1 MKWLKKLIAVFLSVL
16 VILAVLVILIAYSP
30 RYGDEFLP
38 SEFKEKMASYMMT
51 PDNAIEFCSVNFFK
65 VKAKYY
71 NIIGDNEQASKNW
84 WKVVHIYEGWRYI
97 YQMSGLN
104 EDKMSEWFEKKV
116 PVYKETI
123 LFNLN
128 KEIEDNN
135 RAFYYSELCRGRT
148 LTDRSRNVLISKR
161 QFIDYKELD
170 KLSNYSREINNLA
183 LKIKNNE
190 DISNSKAEYLRL
202 QEEERLYTLQLHM
215 KYNDIMI
222 SKDPQKANRK
232 YGYESKDPEL
242 ASSLEDFK
250 RHQYVNF
257 NPKKI
262 CHNIPDNA
270 CLVEFLKISDDSMII
285 FVVHNDASIKAVNIP
300 TDKKFYENLQLY
312 HDLNAY
318 PDINALHR
326 DGKYFWSMADGTYKI
341 TVGRNSPNSSAT
353 AVNDNAK
360 WLELRQTLSVEI
372 SQKILQPVEQFIG
385 NTAHWIIS
393 PDAELNII
401 PFETLTY
408 HDKMLVESV
417 NISYVPSL
425 AVLNMMKHRER
436 KNFYLGVSK
445 DLFAMGNA
453 VYGDNTEETSRGSQ
467 ADFFNSLRGNNND
480 DFVDI
485 KSLRW
490 NNLPGTDKEVD
501 KVAAL
506 FESKD
511 IFKQNDAS
519 EKNLKE
525 MNEKG
530 ELAQYKYLLFSTHG
544 LFVPE
549 KPEWSSIVLSQEVND
564 EDNDGY
570 VTITEWMSY
579 DLRSSLVYLS
589 ACETGLGDYQVG
601 EGIMGIPYALT
612 VAGNKDTVMSLWKVD
627 DEATAEFTAAVFEK
641 LQRGK
646 SEVAALNDTKREFLK
661 KNNSKY
667 SSPSVWSAF
676 VLYGI

>member
-1 MKWLKKLIAVFLSVL
+1 MIKKILKIIAIFIAVIIVLLFIIDRWSLTLSDEESAVYDEKIDEYFDDLEDYLITTPGNNFLMNYAFDIHKLIIQF
-16 VILAVLVILIAYSP
+16 
-30 RYGDEFLP
+30 
-38 SEFKEKMASYMMT
+38 
-51 PDNAIEFCSVNFFK
+51 NH
-65 VKAKYY
+65 
-71 NIIGDNEQASKNW
+71 IIGNQERELKYCYFF
-84 WKVVHIYEGWRYI
+84 ITYCEGNKYS
-97 YQMSGLN
+97 YQMGGADETELSKWFEDKIPIYKNAVVLNLN
-104 EDKMSEWFEKKV
+104 EKIGNIPTAFFFAE
-116 PVYKETI
+116 
-123 LFNLN
+123 LF
-128 KEIEDNN
+128 
-135 RAFYYSELCRGRT
+135 RGRT
-148 LTDRSRNVLISKR
+148 LTDHYSDVLISKNYAM
-161 QFIDYKELD
+161 FDDEKE
-170 KLSNYSREINNLA
+170 KLQNYRIELEKLA
-183 LKIKNNE
+183 KSGDE
-190 DISNSKAEYLRL
+190 EEYLKLKR
-202 QEEERLYTLQLHM
+202 EERKYKRYLRKKYSNLIIPPDWVNKEEYRFTL
-215 KYNDIMI
+215 
-222 SKDPQKANRK
+222 KDDVNKK
-232 YGYESKDPEL
+232 ILLDLMDS
-242 ASSLEDFK
+242 
-250 RHQYVNF
+250 NF
-257 NPKKI
+257 NPRQTVMG
-262 CHNIPDNA
+262 IPNNA
-270 CLVEFLKISDDSMII
+270 CLVEFLKISDDSIVI
-285 FVVHNDASIKAVNIP
+285 FVVHNDNSIKAVNIP
-300 TDKKFYENLQLY
+300 TDKKFYDNVLLY

-372 SQKILQPVEQFIG
+372 SQKILQPVEQLIG
-385 NTAHWIIS
+385 STAHWIIS
-393 PDAELNII
+393 PDAELNLI

-417 NISYVPSL
+417 NVSYVPSL
-425 AVLNMMKHRER
+425 AVLNMMQHRER
-436 KNFYLGVSK
+436 KNFYLGIDK

-467 ADFFNSLRGNNND
+467 ADFFNSLRGNND

-570 VTITEWMSY
+570 VTITEWMGY